1 MTPQSMNV
9 PMVDFNDTSAL
20 YNRDANLLFSDI
32 NSADNGVMPF
42 LNRLVAGTA
51 SGSAII
57 PSLAIAPAANYSLQF
72 FAPSFQCD
80 MAPPNVTA
88 EIKAVLN
95 GKGLIG
101 PEPDD
106 VPSVAYTPQ
115 INMLAAR
122 YNNRSYT
129 EYTEY
134 SEFFDNCVATSAV
147 LTVANGSS
155 YSCDGMAYFISEG
168 YNAGDPF
175 AGAYLR
181 MKANA
186 DFWSCAV
193 RDSRFNITFNATGD
207 PQTVNHPYTF
217 EYNSNGLN
225 ASHYIHGQVMS
236 NFLTGV
242 LFGFQGGVSSYR
254 TQITQTALF
263 GA

>member
-1 MTPQSMNV
+1 MPLSAIITPATLSVVTSTKMTPQSMNV

-20 YNRDANLLFSDI
+20 YNQDANLLFSDI

-42 LNRLVAGTA
+42 LNRLMASTA
-51 SGSAII
+51 SGSAIL

-72 FAPSFQCD
+72 FAPSFQCG

-95 GKGLIG
+95 GKGSIG
-101 PEPDD
+101 PKPDD
-106 VPSVAYTPQ
+106 VPFVAYTPQ
-115 INMLAAR
+115 ISMLAAR

-134 SEFFDNCVATSAV
+134 SDFFDNCVATSAA

-155 YSCDGMAYFISEG
+155 YSCDGMAYFISDG

-181 MKANA
+181 VKANA

-193 RDSRFNITFNATGD
+193 RDTQFNITFNATGD
-207 PQTVNHPYTF
+207 
-217 EYNSNGLN
+217 L
-225 ASHYIHGQVMS
+225 
-236 NFLTGV
+236 
-242 LFGFQGGVSSYR
+242 
-254 TQITQTALF
+254 
-263 GA
+263 